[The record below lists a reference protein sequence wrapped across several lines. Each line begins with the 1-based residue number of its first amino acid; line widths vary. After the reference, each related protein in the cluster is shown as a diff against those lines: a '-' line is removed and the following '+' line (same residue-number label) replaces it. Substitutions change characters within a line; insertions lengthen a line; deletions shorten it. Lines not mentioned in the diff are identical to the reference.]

1 MKPAV
6 LIAVVFGAII
16 AGGAGGFL
24 AAQFAAPTPTA
35 PVPQLASAPAAEHD
49 DLKPELDTHAGK
61 IVKLTSEVDR
71 LVVRL
76 NAAEEKAKQADVLA
90 AKVEG
95 LTKQLETVRANPGS
109 TGEVAPGTAD
119 ENKLREMIKE
129 EMVQHEKDQAAQA
142 EAERDKRFEDMRT
155 AATKRSL
162 DTLTEKLSLDS
173 VQVPKMKA
181 ILDSFSAKGAE
192 IMRKGGEA
200 RRNGE
205 EFDFR
210 AEVAAANTAA
220 TEEVKALL
228 SSAQLT
234 TFNELVGD
242 RGLRAVTD
250 QGWGMGPG
258 GNNPGGNRRG
268 GNRGGNNND

>member
-35 PVPQLASAPAAEHD
+35 PVPQLSAAPAAEHD

-61 IVKLTSEVDR
+61 IVKLTNEVDR

-76 NAAEEKAKQADVLA
+76 NAAEEKARQADGLA
-90 AKVEG
+90 AKVG
-95 LTKQLETVRANPGS
+95 DLTKQLETVRANPAATTNEGA
-109 TGEVAPGTAD
+109 TGTIPQTEIDRIVDARLEA
-119 ENKLREMIKE
+119 REKE
-129 EMVQHEKDQAAQA
+129 QAAA
-142 EAERDKRFEDMRT
+142 REAERERGAEEFRANMSKR
-155 AATKRSL
+155 AV
-162 DTLTEKLSLDS
+162 DTLTERLSLNS
-173 VQVPKMKA
+173 EQAPKVKA
-181 ILDSFSAKGAE
+181 AVEAYVAKSGE
-192 IMRKGGEA
+192 IWRKGMEA
-200 RRNGE
+200 RRNNQ
-205 EFDFR
+205 EFDWNT
-210 AEVAAANTAA
+210 EIDAANKAA

-250 QGWGMGPG
+250 PGRGPG
-258 GNNPGGNRRG
+258 GGNFPGGNRRG
-268 GNRGGNNND
+268 GNRGGNND